1 MIYMCYRERKKPERI
16 EVISLLCSCIGVFVL
31 CTHFQ
36 FETFVISPKAL
47 IWGLISALAMMVNT
61 VQPVKLLK
69 KYGSFLPLA
78 WSMLIGGS
86 LLFVWTRPYHIPVHY
101 TWNLFGGFRSEEH
114 TSELQSRQ

>member
-1 MIYMCYRERKKPERI
+1 MIRRPPRSTLFPYTTLFR
-16 EVISLLCSCIGVFVL
+16 S